1 MTENDNIR
9 HYIGSLEATEDID
22 VMFKHIYDLML
33 ANGGEGSGLNAD
45 MLDGYHASDF
55 APASLKDDMD
65 YSIQEIIINGRSYNK
80 GEPLEIQIGDII
92 NAGTTNYTTAEFDT
106 LAKIINNI
114 KTSIEGL
121 DTRTENVEDG
131 LNNVGNISRFLDNE
145 DMRDALTALTENN
158 LQIIGEG
165 IEQKYYLDADS
176 INGLSLQVVT
186 QEMYDNLENDIKLDP
201 RNVFI
206 INNDIGEAIDDGEYA
221 PPSILQAGINLQ
233 FDINP
238 NTHNLEYSIDGR
250 TWKTLK
256 NIVGTENNKGFLYP
270 TWFSL
275 IKDVIETEELELD
288 QEDYPFLLNSDDA
301 KAELADEIQ
310 DLTEYKVGGV
320 TIGLQSVTP
329 TSSETNIDITN
340 QLDAYLNT
348 WVQNQTNTNTLKQQL
363 GINNILSTV
372 STINTQYENKN
383 NKRSS
388 MVGSGNTTEYPST
401 KAIVDY
407 INPIQSSLQNQI
419 NSLKQLL
426 TLKTGSAPAYTT
438 FFNGTIYFRK
448 IGGWVFVT
456 GSCKTKTTVNYTG
469 YDDYWNFCMIP
480 SGFEPNDTC
489 RVVAQCNASDKCFI
503 YFNTDGAALIGR
515 FDYLNKRA
523 GTYTLPKDYWITM
536 STSYPAKYP

>member
-65 YSIQEIIINGRSYNK
+65 YSIQEIIVNGRSYNK

-131 LNNVGNISRFLDNE
+131 LDNIGNISRFLDSE

-372 STINTQYENKN
+372 NTINTQYENKN
-383 NKRSS
+383 NKQSS

-426 TLKTGSAPAYTT
+426 TLKTASAPAYTV
-438 FFNGTIYFRK
+438 FFTGTINFRK
-448 IGGWVFVT
+448 IGGWVIAT
-456 GSCKTKTTVNYTG
+456 GSATTKTTV
-469 YDDYWNFCMIP
+469 DYVSYNDFWNLCMIP
-480 SGFEPNDTC
+480 SGFEPAITC
-489 RVVAQCNASDKCFI
+489 TAIAQASGTDRCYVTFR
-503 YFNTDGAALIGR
+503 NDGAAIIGR
-515 FDYLNKRA
+515 FDYLNKRT
-523 GTYTLPKDYWITM
+523 GTYTLPKNYWI
-536 STSYPAKYP
+536 SVSIAYPAKTP

>member
-65 YSIQEIIINGRSYNK
+65 YSIQEIIVNGRSYNK

-121 DTRTENVEDG
+121 DTRTENVEDE
-131 LNNVGNISRFLDNE
+131 LDNVGNISRFLDSE

-383 NKRSS
+383 NKQSS

-426 TLKTGSAPAYTT
+426 TLKTASAPAYTV
-438 FFNGTIYFRK
+438 FFNGTINFRK
-448 IGGWVFVT
+448 IGGWVIAA
-456 GSCKTKTTVNYTG
+456 GSATTTTTVDYVGYT
-469 YDDYWNFCMIP
+469 DFWNLCMIP
-480 SGFEPNDTC
+480 SGFEPAITC
-489 RVVAQCNASDKCFI
+489 TTIGQASGTDRCYVTFR
-503 YFNTDGAALIGR
+503 NDGAAVIGR
-515 FDYLNKRA
+515 FDYLNKRT
-523 GTYTLPKDYWITM
+523 GTYTLPKGYWIQV
-536 STSYPAKYP
+536 SIAYPAKTP